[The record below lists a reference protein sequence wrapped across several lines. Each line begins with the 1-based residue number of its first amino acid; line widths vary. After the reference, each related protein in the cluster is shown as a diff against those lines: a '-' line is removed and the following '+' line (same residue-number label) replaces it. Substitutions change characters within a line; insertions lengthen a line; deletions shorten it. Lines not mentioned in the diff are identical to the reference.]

1 MNGKSENFLRH
12 AIKNQISHYYVN
24 GISKGDLRMGY
35 FLQIEHTEQEQPKTK
50 AWILSVAMH

>member
-1 MNGKSENFLRH
+1 MGSLK
-12 AIKNQISHYYVN
+12 ISFVTPLKMSFP
-24 GISKGDLRMGY
+24 ITIRTELAKGDLRMGY